1 MSILTDP
8 AAQVRLQ
15 QEVTNLLQQQS
26 DIEKEKLSITEK
38 LAAKL
43 QEDKNRRSEILSELK
58 NQQKALED
66 YMSTVVTLEGAE
78 RKAAEDKIKQLQANI
93 NLRKAELDVLN
104 ESIAAEEKAQKRR
117 EAGKK
122 IIDQVKEKITQ
133 LFRDVVA
140 ELDKINGLNAK
151 LVADTGATFQTGVAS
166 GVRAVG
172 MGVEQLNNAYAG
184 LYTEMAT
191 FSDLSARQQKDLAV
205 TTSNLSRVGV
215 SVELTAKNFN
225 VLTKSIG
232 LTAGAAAQTQERLAR
247 TAMGLGVAPKKMLA
261 DFNSAMNQLGV
272 YGRNGVVIF
281 EKLARQAKAMG
292 VEVSTLNDIFGEN
305 MDTFEGASE
314 IAGNLNAQFGTN
326 LFTVEE
332 LLGADEAQRLSLVKT
347 KLQMMG
353 ISSETEKFNK
363 KMLMNT
369 LHMKDANLFNSY
381 FNTTME
387 ESNKQMDKKAVAEE
401 RYYQILQKT
410 VPFAEQ
416 LALMFQEF
424 ALIFQPIYNELME
437 LTIGFRKW
445 LLEAAKAH
453 PILTLLG
460 GVFVTIII
468 SAVPFIIFLYTLATA
483 LGALA
488 PPAAAAG
495 VSLSTIIPVILA
507 VTGAIFVI
515 GLAIAGVVLAM
526 GYLIGKFEGLKG
538 LGVETAKAFFL
549 IAAGIAA
556 VMFAASNPL
565 GLLGIA
571 AIGGL
576 LIILDKMGVLQNLGI
591 TKPKEEKKVEA
602 EAPKTTDAL
611 AVQSKIEEHTR
622 NSLAELK
629 KIREAITSM
638 NSKEQKITI
647 KIGEK
652 VIGETAI
659 KAFNGQAIADFTV

>member
-1 MSILTDP
+1 MSILTDL
-8 AAQVRLQ
+8 AAQIKLQ
-15 QEVTNLLQQQS
+15 EDVNKLLQQQS
-26 DIEKEKLSITEK
+26 DIEKEKLSTAEK

-43 QEDKNRRSEILSELK
+43 QENKGRRSEILSQIKSEKEALDELISRTGSLTAAEERK
-58 NQQKALED
+58 VRALEAN
-66 YMSTVVTLEGAE
+66 LAA
-78 RKAAEDKIKQLQANI
+78 RKL
-93 NLRKAELDVLN
+93 ELDTLN
-104 ESIAAEEKAQKRR
+104 ETIAAEEKAQKRR

-122 IIDQVKEKITQ
+122 IIDDIKQKVVS
-133 LFRDVVA
+133 LFNDVRA

-151 LVADTGATFQTGVAS
+151 LVADTGATFQTGIAS

-184 LYTEMAT
+184 LYSEMAT

-205 TTSNLSRVGV
+205 TASNLSRVGV

-332 LLGADEAQRLSLVKT
+332 LLGADEAQRASLVKT

-369 LHMKDANLFNSY
+369 LHMKDANVFNSY

-424 ALIFQPIYNELME
+424 ALIFQPIYNELMQ

-460 GVFVTIII
+460 GVFVAIII
-468 SAVPFIIFLYTLATA
+468 SAVPFITFLYTLGAA
-483 LGALA
+483 LGFVSA
-488 PPAAAAG
+488 PAATAG
-495 VSLSTIIPVILA
+495 VSLSTLVPVILA
-507 VTGAIFVI
+507 TTAAVFVI

-576 LIILDKMGVLQNLGI
+576 LLVLDKMGVLQNLGI
-591 TKPKEEKKVEA
+591 TKPKEEKKIEA
-602 EAPKTTDAL
+602 ESPKTTDAL

-638 NSKEQKITI
+638 NSKEQKIII
-647 KIGEK
+647 KIDEK
-652 VIGETAI
+652 IIGETAV
-659 KAFNGQAIADFTV
+659 KAYNGQAIVSFA